1 MRFSAVFGMFLEI
14 CFAFDSETDKT
25 PKNSTL
31 FSVVLSLDTIGGGG
45 VEWGKW
51 AFFLIVPEKRRKR
64 RTKTMRKKSLRFIS
78 AALAVSMMAS
88 TLPVGAFALEVGAG
102 ETTAA
107 VSEQEAA
114 TVLSHDGGTINA
126 GHYIMESG
134 NYTGGFT
141 IDTTGD
147 VTIDITGEVTV
158 TGVVKFLHVTGTGK
172 VIINGTKDGVDQ
184 KIKMT
189 TNCKTVDTED
199 TGIVYLDAAGAD
211 VTCNGGDYY
220 SVETSNVVSAYS
232 VFCVKD
238 GSLKLNEVTAE
249 AGNRT
254 GVVDC
259 GKTNSSA
266 SVEIHGGSFKAS
278 GIDSEVIDCRYKGS
292 VSIYNAKLEMHNGGN
307 YVLSASGSSADL
319 KIYNSTVVGE
329 NENSCVTVQHGGSF
343 WAENCEFT
351 SVGNQNYNG
360 GLLYM
365 LSGKATIKDSNYVA
379 EQNGVTGILAQYLGF
394 ASLNGPHKLTVENTK
409 IKGCENAL
417 SFGYDPEGSDIKL
430 KNVTFEDNE
439 TDIYLKNDSSTPTN
453 APQVELDEG
462 TKDTAG
468 AITVQV
474 ANPAEGVQIT
484 TKTTGKDYQQSLK
497 LTSKNDGWLI
507 GYKKDADGDADGEY
521 RYLTQR
527 EDDKHFGLNTIN
539 ATATTG
545 EGDDVITLGPYAQL
559 KEGTP
564 VNLTADIPDNA
575 RVTGWKAEKIAAEG
589 VTEVYGVVDYD
600 HENPETA
607 ILTMPKG
614 DLTVTAEYEI
624 IVDPGTSDTDYGGDI
639 AAGVVIGGIAA
650 VGAYEVGTGLYRIL
664 AMDDVAMPTNRIA
677 LAKLLWERAGKPEP
691 ESTALY
697 SDISAEDTDAQK
709 AARWAVEQGLMN
721 DAEDGKFHPAFP
733 VSKLRVCLTWENAKQ
748 KGLFD

>member
-1 MRFSAVFGMFLEI
+1 
-14 CFAFDSETDKT
+14 
-25 PKNSTL
+25 
-31 FSVVLSLDTIGGGG
+31 
-45 VEWGKW
+45 
-51 AFFLIVPEKRRKR
+51 
-64 RTKTMRKKSLRFIS
+64 MRKKSLRFIS

-88 TLPVGAFALEVGAG
+88 TLPVGAFALEVGAADP
-102 ETTAA
+102 AA
-107 VSEQEAA
+107 TVSEQKAA
-114 TVLSHDGGTINA
+114 TSHRLEGGKPIDEDFVEAYGTV
-126 GHYIMESG
+126 YTLSG
-134 NYTGGFT
+134 NYTQGIT
-141 IDTTGD
+141 IETKQ
-147 VTIDITGEVTV
+147 DITINIEGEVTI
-158 TGVVKFLHVTGTGK
+158 TGVAKFLDVTGTGK
-172 VIINGTKDGVDQ
+172 VTINGTKEGANQ

-189 TNCKTVDTED
+189 TNCREVGGD

-220 SVETSNVVSAYS
+220 SEETSEVWSTYS

-238 GSLKLNEVTAE
+238 GSLKLNKVIAE
-249 AGNRT
+249 AGESTR
-254 GVVDC
+254 VVDC
-259 GKTNSSA
+259 GVYTTSSLA
-266 SVEIHGGSFKAS
+266 TVEIQEGTFKAAGNDS
-278 GIDSEVIDCRYKGS
+278 GVIHCGNKGTMT
-292 VSIYNAKLEMHNGGN
+292 INNATLEMHNGGS
-307 YVLSASGSSADL
+307 YVLAASGSSADL

-329 NENSCVTVQHGGSF
+329 NEHSCVTVQSGGSF
-343 WAENCEFT
+343 WAENCKFT

-365 LSGKATIKDSNYVA
+365 LSGEATIKDSNYVA
-379 EQNGVTGILAQYLGF
+379 ERNSVTGILAQYLDF
-394 ASLNGPHKLTVENTK
+394 AFLNGPHKLTVENTK
-409 IKGCENAL
+409 IKGCEKAFEL
-417 SFGYDPEGSDIKL
+417 EYDREGSDIEL

-439 TDIYLKNDSSTPTN
+439 TDIYLKNDSSTPAN

-484 TKTTGKDYQQSLK
+484 TKTTGKDYQQNLK
-497 LTSKNDGWLI
+497 LASKNDGWLI
-507 GYKKDADGDADGEY
+507 GYEKDADGDADGEY

-527 EDDKHFGLNTIN
+527 KGDKYFGLNTIN

-545 EGDDVITLGPYAQL
+545 EGDNVTTLKPYAQL

-564 VNLTADIPDNA
+564 VNLTADILEGKKFA
-575 RVTGWKAEKIAAEG
+575 RWKVEKVADGTPVTGLLDAE
-589 VTEVYGVVDYD
+589 TENTENTSFSMPEYD
-600 HENPETA
+600 V
-607 ILTMPKG
+607 II
-614 DLTVTAEYEI
+614 TAEYENES

-709 AARWAVEQGLMN
+709 AARWAVEQELLN

>member
-1 MRFSAVFGMFLEI
+1 
-14 CFAFDSETDKT
+14 
-25 PKNSTL
+25 
-31 FSVVLSLDTIGGGG
+31 
-45 VEWGKW
+45 
-51 AFFLIVPEKRRKR
+51 
-64 RTKTMRKKSLRFIS
+64 MRKKSLRFIS

-107 VSEQEAA
+107 VSEQKAA
-114 TVLSHDGGTINA
+114 TSHRLEGGKIINDTFVETN
-126 GHYIMESG
+126 GTVYTLSG
-134 NYTGGFT
+134 NYTSGIT
-141 IDTTGD
+141 IETTQD
-147 VTIDITGEVTV
+147 ITINIDDEVTI
-158 TGVVKFLHVTGTGK
+158 TGVAKFLDVTGTGK
-172 VIINGTKDGVDQ
+172 VTINGTKDGVDQ

-189 TNCKTVDTED
+189 TDFNVMNTGD
-199 TGIVYLDAAGAD
+199 TGVVYLEAAGAD

-220 SVETSNVVSAYS
+220 SKETSDVISTYS

-249 AGNRT
+249 AGERT
-254 GVVDC
+254 DVIDC
-259 GKTNSSA
+259 GGNSSA
-266 SVEIHGGSFKAS
+266 SVEIHGGNFKAS
-278 GIDSEVIDCRYKGS
+278 GNNSGGIDCRGKGS
-292 VSIYNAKLEMHNGGN
+292 VSIYNAKVESGN
-307 YVLSASGSSADL
+307 YVLAVGGSSADL

-329 NENSCVTVQHGGSF
+329 NENSCVSVQHGGSF

-351 SVGNQNYNG
+351 SVGNQNYHG

-365 LSGKATIKDSNYVA
+365 LSGEATIKDSNYVA

-394 ASLNGPHKLTVENTK
+394 AFLNGPHKLTVENTK
-409 IKGCENAL
+409 IKGCEKAL

-462 TKDTAG
+462 TKDTVG

-484 TKTTGKDYQQSLK
+484 TKTTGKDYQQNLK

-507 GYKKDADGDADGEY
+507 GYEKDADGDADGEY

-527 EDDKHFGLNTIN
+527 EGNDYYGLNTIN

-545 EGDDVITLGPYAQL
+545 EGDNATTLEPYAQV
-559 KEGTP
+559 KEDTE
-564 VNLTADIPDNA
+564 VTLTANILE
-575 RVTGWKAEKIAAEG
+575 GKQFSHWKAEK
-589 VTEVYGVVDYD
+589 VTADRVEDVSSLIVADS
-600 HENPETA
+600 ENPETA
-607 ILTMPKG
+607 TLTMP
-614 DLTVTAEYEI
+614 DYDIFVTAEYEDV

-650 VGAYEVGTGLYRIL
+650 VGAYEVGTGLYRITQ
-664 AMDDVAMPTNRIA
+664 MDDVAMPTNRLA

-709 AARWAVEQGLMN
+709 AARWAVEQELLKDDTN
-721 DAEDGKFHPAFP
+721 EDEQKFHPAFP
-733 VSKLRVCLTWENAKQ
+733 VSKLRVCLTWEKAKQ
-748 KGLFD
+748 KGLFDTAAE

>member
-1 MRFSAVFGMFLEI
+1 
-14 CFAFDSETDKT
+14 
-25 PKNSTL
+25 
-31 FSVVLSLDTIGGGG
+31 
-45 VEWGKW
+45 
-51 AFFLIVPEKRRKR
+51 
-64 RTKTMRKKSLRFIS
+64 MRKKSLRFIS

-102 ETTAA
+102 ETTAT
-107 VSEQEAA
+107 VSEQKAA
-114 TVLSHDGGTINA
+114 TSHPLGGGEIIGEGFVEAYGTV
-126 GHYIMESG
+126 YTLSG
-134 NYTGGFT
+134 NYTKGIT
-141 IDTTGD
+141 IETKQ
-147 VTIDITGEVTV
+147 DITINIEGEVTV

-172 VIINGTKDGVDQ
+172 VTINGTKEGANQ

-189 TNCKTVDTED
+189 TNCEAVDTID
-199 TGIVYLDAAGAD
+199 SGIVYLDAAGAD

-220 SVETSNVVSAYS
+220 SEETSDIWSTYS

-238 GSLKLNEVTAE
+238 GSLKLNAVTAE
-249 AGNRT
+249 AGKGT
-254 GVVDC
+254 DVVDC
-259 GKTNSSA
+259 GETNSSATNSSA

-278 GIDSEVIDCRYKGS
+278 GTGSGVIDCRYKGS
-292 VSIYNAKLEMHNGGN
+292 VSIYNAKLEIHNGGS
-307 YVLSASGSSADL
+307 YVLAASGSSADL

-329 NENSCVTVQHGGSF
+329 NEKSCVTVQHGGSF

-365 LSGKATIKDSNYVA
+365 LSGEATIKDSNYVA
-379 EQNGVTGILAQYLGF
+379 EQNNVTGILAQYLAF
-394 ASLNGPHKLTVENTK
+394 AFLNGPHKLTVENTK
-409 IKGCENAL
+409 IKGCEKAFEL
-417 SFGYDPEGSDIKL
+417 EYDLEGSDIKL

-439 TDIYLKNDSSTPTN
+439 TDIYLKNDSSTPAN

-462 TKDTAG
+462 TKDTTG
-468 AITVQV
+468 AITVEV
-474 ANPAEGVQIT
+474 AHPAEGVQIT

-507 GYKKDADGDADGEY
+507 GYKKDADGEY

-527 EDDKHFGLNTIN
+527 EDDKYYGLNTIN

-545 EGDDVITLGPYAQL
+545 EGDNVTTLETYAQV
-559 KEGTP
+559 KENTE
-564 VNLTADIPDNA
+564 VTLTANILEGKQFSHWKVEK
-575 RVTGWKAEKIAAEG
+575 VTADSVEDVSEKVKI
-589 VTEVYGVVDYD
+589 DYKD
-600 HENPETA
+600 PENPETA
-607 ILTMPKG
+607 TLTMPNY
-614 DLTVTAEYEI
+614 DIFVTAEYEEGAT
-624 IVDPGTSDTDYGGDI
+624 VDPGTSDTDYGGDI

-733 VSKLRVCLTWENAKQ
+733 VSKLRVCLTWEKAKQ
-748 KGLFD
+748 KGLFDKTEA

>member
-1 MRFSAVFGMFLEI
+1 
-14 CFAFDSETDKT
+14 
-25 PKNSTL
+25 
-31 FSVVLSLDTIGGGG
+31 
-45 VEWGKW
+45 
-51 AFFLIVPEKRRKR
+51 
-64 RTKTMRKKSLRFIS
+64 MRKKSLRFIS

-88 TLPVGAFALEVGAG
+88 TLPVGAFALEVGAADP
-102 ETTAA
+102 AA
-107 VSEQEAA
+107 TVSEQEAA

-126 GHYIMESG
+126 GHYIMEGG

-158 TGVVKFLHVTGTGK
+158 TGVAKFLDVTGTGK
-172 VIINGTKDGVDQ
+172 VIINGTKDGAA
-184 KIKMT
+184 IKMT
-189 TNCKTVDTED
+189 TNCREVGGD

-220 SVETSNVVSAYS
+220 SKETSDVGSTYS

-238 GSLKLNEVTAE
+238 GSLKLNAVTAE
-249 AGNRT
+249 AGKST
-254 GVVDC
+254 DVVDC
-259 GKTNSSA
+259 GETNSSA

-278 GIDSEVIDCRYKGS
+278 GSNSGVIDCDSKGT
-292 VSIYNAKLEMHNGGN
+292 IYNATLEMHNGGN
-307 YVLSASGSSADL
+307 YVLAVGGSSAEL

-329 NENSCVTVQHGGSF
+329 NENSCVTVQYGGSF

-351 SVGNQNYNG
+351 STGNNDG
-360 GLLYM
+360 KLLNM
-365 LSGKATIKDSNYVA
+365 LSGKATIKDSSYVA
-379 EQNGVTGILAQYLGF
+379 KQSGMIGIRAQYLTVPG
-394 ASLNGPHKLTVENTK
+394 LHGPHKLTVENTK
-409 IKGCENAL
+409 IKGCEKAFEL
-417 SFGYDPEGSDIKL
+417 EYDPEGSDIKL

-439 TDIYLKNDSSTPTN
+439 TDLYLKNSTETPTD

-462 TKDTAG
+462 TKDIAG

-484 TKTTGKDYQQSLK
+484 TKTTGKDYQQNLK
-497 LTSKNDGWLI
+497 LTGKNDDWLI
-507 GYKKDADGDADGEY
+507 GYEKDADGEY

-527 EDDKHFGLNTIN
+527 KGNEYYGLNTIN

-545 EGDDVITLGPYAQL
+545 EGDNVTTLKPYAQL

-564 VNLTADIPDNA
+564 VKLTADILEGKKFA
-575 RVTGWKAEKIAAEG
+575 RWKVEKVADGTLVTGLLDAE
-589 VTEVYGVVDYD
+589 TENTENTSFSMPEYD
-600 HENPETA
+600 V
-607 ILTMPKG
+607 II
-614 DLTVTAEYEI
+614 TAEYENESV
-624 IVDPGTSDTDYGGDI
+624 VDPGTGDSDYGGDI

>member
-1 MRFSAVFGMFLEI
+1 
-14 CFAFDSETDKT
+14 
-25 PKNSTL
+25 
-31 FSVVLSLDTIGGGG
+31 
-45 VEWGKW
+45 
-51 AFFLIVPEKRRKR
+51 
-64 RTKTMRKKSLRFIS
+64 MRKKSLRFIS

-107 VSEQEAA
+107 VSEQKAA
-114 TVLSHDGGTINA
+114 TPCHLDGGKTI
-126 GHYIMESG
+126 GETFVETYGTVYTLSG
-134 NYTGGFT
+134 NYTQGIT
-141 IDTTGD
+141 IETKQDITINID
-147 VTIDITGEVTV
+147 DEVTI
-158 TGVVKFLHVTGTGK
+158 TGVVKFLDVTGTGK
-172 VIINGTKDGVDQ
+172 VTINGTKDGVDQ

-189 TNCKTVDTED
+189 TDCNVMNTGD
-199 TGIVYLDAAGAD
+199 TGVVYLEAAGAD

-220 SVETSNVVSAYS
+220 SEETSDAVSTYS

-238 GSLKLNEVTAE
+238 GSLKLNEVIAE
-249 AGNRT
+249 AGKLTR
-254 GVVDC
+254 VVDC
-259 GKTNSSA
+259 GVYTTSSLA
-266 SVEIHGGSFKAS
+266 TVEIQRGTFKAAGNDS
-278 GIDSEVIDCRYKGS
+278 GVIHCGNKGTMT
-292 VSIYNAKLEMHNGGN
+292 INNATLEMHNGGN
-307 YVLSASGSSADL
+307 YVLAASGSSAEL

-343 WAENCEFT
+343 WAENCKFT

-365 LSGKATIKDSNYVA
+365 LSGEATIKDSNYVA
-379 EQNGVTGILAQYLGF
+379 ERNSVTGILAQYLGF
-394 ASLNGPHKLTVENTK
+394 AFLNGPHKLTVENTK

-417 SFGYDPEGSDIKL
+417 SFGYDPEGSDIEL
-430 KNVTFEDNE
+430 KNVTFEDNK

-468 AITVQV
+468 AITVEV
-474 ANPAEGVQIT
+474 ENPANGVQIT
-484 TKTTGKDYQQSLK
+484 TKTTGKDYQQNLK

-507 GYKKDADGDADGEY
+507 GYEKDADGDADGEY

-527 EDDKHFGLNTIN
+527 KGDKYFGLNTIN

-545 EGDDVITLGPYAQL
+545 EGDNVTTLKPYAQL

-564 VNLTADIPDNA
+564 VNLTADILEGKKFA
-575 RVTGWKAEKIAAEG
+575 RWKVEKVADGTPVTGLLDAE
-589 VTEVYGVVDYD
+589 TENTENTSFSMPEYD
-600 HENPETA
+600 V
-607 ILTMPKG
+607 II
-614 DLTVTAEYEI
+614 TAEYENES

-709 AARWAVEQGLMN
+709 AARWAVEQELLN

>member
-1 MRFSAVFGMFLEI
+1 
-14 CFAFDSETDKT
+14 
-25 PKNSTL
+25 
-31 FSVVLSLDTIGGGG
+31 
-45 VEWGKW
+45 
-51 AFFLIVPEKRRKR
+51 
-64 RTKTMRKKSLRFIS
+64 MRKKSLRFIS

-126 GHYIMESG
+126 GHYIMEGG

-147 VTIDITGEVTV
+147 VTIDITGEVTI
-158 TGVVKFLHVTGTGK
+158 TGVAKFLDVTGTGK
-172 VIINGTKDGVDQ
+172 VTINGTKGGVDQ
-184 KIKMT
+184 NIKMT
-189 TNCKTVDTED
+189 TDHDVIN
-199 TGIVYLDAAGAD
+199 TGYTGVVYLEAAGAD

-220 SVETSNVVSAYS
+220 SKETSRVNASYS
-232 VFCVKD
+232 VFCVED

-249 AGNRT
+249 AGRNT
-254 GVVDC
+254 QVINC
-259 GKTNSSA
+259 GGNSSA
-266 SVEIHGGSFKAS
+266 SVEIHGGNFKAS
-278 GIDSEVIDCRYKGS
+278 ERTSGGINCGGKGS
-292 VSIYNAKLEMHNGGN
+292 VSIYNAKVESGN
-307 YVLSASGSSADL
+307 YVLAVGGSSAEL
-319 KIYNSTVVGE
+319 KIYNSTVVGGYDD
-329 NENSCVTVQHGGSF
+329 SCVTVQSGGSF

-360 GLLYM
+360 GLLFM
-365 LSGKATIKDSNYVA
+365 LSGEATIKDSNYVA
-379 EQNGVTGILAQYLGF
+379 ELNGVTGILAQYLTVPG
-394 ASLNGPHKLTVENTK
+394 LPGPHKLTVENTK
-409 IKGCENAL
+409 IKGCEKAFNL
-417 SFGYDPEGSDIKL
+417 DYDPEGSDIKL

-439 TDIYLKNDSSTPTN
+439 TDLYLKNSTETPTN

-468 AITVQV
+468 AITVEV

-484 TKTTGKDYQQSLK
+484 TKTTGEDYQQNLK
-497 LTSKNDGWLI
+497 LAGKNDGWLI
-507 GYKKDADGDADGEY
+507 GYKKDADGEY
-521 RYLTQR
+521 RYLTRR
-527 EDDKHFGLNTIN
+527 ESDKHFGLNTIN

-545 EGDDVITLGPYAQL
+545 EGDNAITLEPYAQL

-709 AARWAVEQGLMN
+709 AARWAVEQELLN

-733 VSKLRVCLTWENAKQ
+733 VSKLRVCLTWEKAKQ

>member
-1 MRFSAVFGMFLEI
+1 
-14 CFAFDSETDKT
+14 
-25 PKNSTL
+25 
-31 FSVVLSLDTIGGGG
+31 
-45 VEWGKW
+45 
-51 AFFLIVPEKRRKR
+51 
-64 RTKTMRKKSLRFIS
+64 MRKKSLRFIS

-107 VSEQEAA
+107 VSEQKAA
-114 TVLSHDGGTINA
+114 TPCHLDGGKTI
-126 GHYIMESG
+126 GETFVETYGTVYTLSG
-134 NYTGGFT
+134 NYTQGIT
-141 IDTTGD
+141 IETKQDITINID
-147 VTIDITGEVTV
+147 DEVTI
-158 TGVVKFLHVTGTGK
+158 TGVAKFLDVTGTGK
-172 VIINGTKDGVDQ
+172 VTINGTKDGVDQ

-189 TNCKTVDTED
+189 TNFGEVGED

-220 SVETSNVVSAYS
+220 SKETSEVNSTYS

-238 GSLKLNEVTAE
+238 GSLKLNEVIAE
-249 AGNRT
+249 AGEST
-254 GVVDC
+254 KVVDC
-259 GKTNSSA
+259 GVYQTSSLA
-266 SVEIHGGSFKAS
+266 TVEIQGGTFKAAGGNS
-278 GIDSEVIDCRYKGS
+278 GVIDCGNKGTMT
-292 VSIYNAKLEMHNGGN
+292 INNTTLEMHNGGS
-307 YVLSASGSSADL
+307 YVLAVGGSSAEL

-329 NENSCVTVQHGGSF
+329 NENSCVTVQSGGSF

-360 GLLYM
+360 GFLYM

-379 EQNGVTGILAQYLGF
+379 EQNGVTGILARYLDF
-394 ASLNGPHKLTVENTK
+394 AFLNGPHKLTVENTK
-409 IKGCENAL
+409 IKGCKEAFNL
-417 SFGYDPEGSDIKL
+417 EYDPEGSDIKL
-430 KNVTFEDNE
+430 KNVTFENNE
-439 TDIYLKNDSSTPTN
+439 TDIYLENDSSTPAN
-453 APQVELDEG
+453 APQVKLDKG

-468 AITVQV
+468 AITVEV
-474 ANPAEGVQIT
+474 ENPANGVQIT
-484 TKTTGKDYQQSLK
+484 TKTTDEDYQQNLK
-497 LTSKNDGWLI
+497 LASKNDGWLI
-507 GYKKDADGDADGEY
+507 GYKKDADGEY
-521 RYLTQR
+521 RYLTKR
-527 EDDKHFGLNTIN
+527 EGDNYFGLNTIN

-545 EGDDVITLGPYAQL
+545 EGDNATTLESYAQL

-564 VNLTADIPDNA
+564 VKLTADIPDNA
-575 RVTGWKAEKIAAEG
+575 RVTGWKVEKIAAEG
-589 VTEVYGVVDYD
+589 VIEVYGVVDYD

-607 ILTMPKG
+607 TLTMPNY
-614 DLTVTAEYEI
+614 DIFVTAEYEEGAT
-624 IVDPGTSDTDYGGDI
+624 VDPGTGDSDYGGDI

-709 AARWAVEQGLMN
+709 AARWAVEQELLN

>member
-1 MRFSAVFGMFLEI
+1 
-14 CFAFDSETDKT
+14 
-25 PKNSTL
+25 
-31 FSVVLSLDTIGGGG
+31 
-45 VEWGKW
+45 
-51 AFFLIVPEKRRKR
+51 
-64 RTKTMRKKSLRFIS
+64 MRKKSLRFIS

-107 VSEQEAA
+107 VSEQKAA
-114 TVLSHDGGTINA
+114 TPCHLDGGKTI
-126 GHYIMESG
+126 GETFVETYGTVYTLSG
-134 NYTGGFT
+134 NYTQGIT
-141 IDTTGD
+141 IETKQ
-147 VTIDITGEVTV
+147 DITINIEGEVTV

-172 VIINGTKDGVDQ
+172 VTINGTKDGVDQ

-189 TNCKTVDTED
+189 TNFEAVRTGD

-220 SVETSNVVSAYS
+220 SEETSDVGSTYS

-238 GSLKLNEVTAE
+238 GSLKLNAVTAE
-249 AGNRT
+249 AGKST
-254 GVVDC
+254 DVVDC
-259 GKTNSSA
+259 GGTNSSA

-278 GIDSEVIDCRYKGS
+278 GSNSGVIDCNSKGT
-292 VSIYNAKLEMHNGGN
+292 IYNATLEMHNGGS
-307 YVLSASGSSADL
+307 YVLAAGGSSADL

-329 NENSCVTVQHGGSF
+329 NENSCVTVQYGGSF

-351 SVGNQNYNG
+351 STGNNG
-360 GLLYM
+360 GKLLNM
-365 LSGKATIKDSNYVA
+365 LSGKATIKDSSYVA
-379 EQNGVTGILAQYLGF
+379 KQSGMIGIRAQYLTVPG
-394 ASLNGPHKLTVENTK
+394 LHGPHKLTVENTN
-409 IKGCENAL
+409 IKGCQKAFDL
-417 SFGYDPEGSDIKL
+417 MYDPEGSDIEL
-430 KNVTFEDNE
+430 KNVTFEDNK
-439 TDIYLKNDSSTPTN
+439 TDIYLSNDSSTPTN

-507 GYKKDADGDADGEY
+507 GYEKDADGDADGEY

-527 EDDKHFGLNTIN
+527 KGDKYFGLNTIN

-545 EGDDVITLGPYAQL
+545 EGDNVTTLKPYAQL

-564 VNLTADIPDNA
+564 VKLTADIPDNA
-575 RVTGWKAEKIAAEG
+575 RVTGWKVEKIAAEG
-589 VTEVYGVVDYD
+589 VIEVYGVVDYD

-607 ILTMPKG
+607 TLTMP
-614 DLTVTAEYEI
+614 DYDIFVTAEYEEGAT
-624 IVDPGTSDTDYGGDI
+624 VDPGTGDSDYGGDI

-709 AARWAVEQGLMN
+709 AARWAVEQELLN

-748 KGLFD
+748 KGLFDKTEA

>member
-1 MRFSAVFGMFLEI
+1 
-14 CFAFDSETDKT
+14 
-25 PKNSTL
+25 
-31 FSVVLSLDTIGGGG
+31 
-45 VEWGKW
+45 
-51 AFFLIVPEKRRKR
+51 
-64 RTKTMRKKSLRFIS
+64 MRKKSLRFIS

-107 VSEQEAA
+107 VSEQKAA
-114 TVLSHDGGTINA
+114 TVLSYDGGTINA
-126 GHYIMESG
+126 GHYIMKGG

-158 TGVVKFLHVTGTGK
+158 TGVAKFLDVTGTGK

-189 TNCKTVDTED
+189 TDHDVID
-199 TGIVYLDAAGAD
+199 TGYTGVVYLEAAGAD

-220 SVETSNVVSAYS
+220 SKETSNVGASYS

-249 AGNRT
+249 AGMSTHVINCE
-254 GVVDC
+254 G
-259 GKTNSSA
+259 NSSA
-266 SVEIHGGSFKAS
+266 SVEIHGGNFKAS
-278 GIDSEVIDCRYKGS
+278 ESNSGGIDCGGKGS
-292 VSIYNAKLEMHNGGN
+292 VSIYNAKVESGN
-307 YVLSASGSSADL
+307 YVLAVGGSSAEL

-329 NENSCVTVQHGGSF
+329 NEDSCVTVQYGGSF

-360 GLLYM
+360 GFLYM

-379 EQNGVTGILAQYLGF
+379 EQNGVTGIRAQYLTVPGL
-394 ASLNGPHKLTVENTK
+394 AGPHKLTVENTK
-409 IKGCENAL
+409 IKGCEKAFDL
-417 SFGYDPEGSDIKL
+417 MYDPAGSDIKL
-430 KNVTFEDNE
+430 KNVTFEGNK
-439 TDIYLKNDSSTPTN
+439 TDIYLSNDSSTPTN
-453 APQVELDEG
+453 APQVELDKG

-468 AITVQV
+468 TITVQV
-474 ANPAEGVQIT
+474 ANPAEDVQIT

-507 GYKKDADGDADGEY
+507 GYKKDADGEY

-527 EDDKHFGLNTIN
+527 KGDKYYGLNTIN
-539 ATATTG
+539 ATAMIG
-545 EGDDVITLGPYAQL
+545 EGDNVTTLKPYAQL

-564 VNLTADIPDNA
+564 VKLTADIPEGKKF
-575 RVTGWKAEKIAAEG
+575 TGWKVEKVADGTPVTGLLDAE
-589 VTEVYGVVDYD
+589 TENTENTSFSMPEYD
-600 HENPETA
+600 V
-607 ILTMPKG
+607 II
-614 DLTVTAEYEI
+614 TAEYEYEDGSG
-624 IVDPGTSDTDYGGDI
+624 DPGTSDTDYGGDI

-709 AARWAVEQGLMN
+709 AARWAVEQGLMK
-721 DAEDGKFHPAFP
+721 DDTDQDDQKFHPAFP
-733 VSKLRVCLTWENAKQ
+733 VSKLRVCLTWNAAREM
-748 KGLFD
+748 GLFDKTEA

>member
-1 MRFSAVFGMFLEI
+1 
-14 CFAFDSETDKT
+14 
-25 PKNSTL
+25 
-31 FSVVLSLDTIGGGG
+31 
-45 VEWGKW
+45 
-51 AFFLIVPEKRRKR
+51 
-64 RTKTMRKKSLRFIS
+64 MRKKSLRFIS
-78 AALAVSMMAS
+78 VALAVSMMAS

-102 ETTAA
+102 ETTAT
-107 VSEQEAA
+107 VSEQKAA
-114 TVLSHDGGTINA
+114 TSHRLEGGEIIGEGVANGTV
-126 GHYIMESG
+126 YTLSG
-134 NYTGGFT
+134 NYTQGISITTSKDIT
-141 IDTTGD
+141 INIDD
-147 VTIDITGEVTV
+147 EVTI
-158 TGVVKFLHVTGTGK
+158 TGVAKFLDVTGTGK
-172 VIINGTKDGVDQ
+172 VTINGTKDGAA
-184 KIKMT
+184 IKMT
-189 TNCKTVDTED
+189 TNCEAVDTID
-199 TGIVYLDAAGAD
+199 SGIVYLDAAGAD

-220 SVETSNVVSAYS
+220 SEETSDIWSTYS

-238 GSLKLNEVTAE
+238 GSLKLNAVTAE
-249 AGNRT
+249 AGKGT
-254 GVVDC
+254 DVVDC

-278 GIDSEVIDCRYKGS
+278 GIGSGVIDCNSKGT
-292 VSIYNAKLEMHNGGN
+292 IYNATLEMHNGGN
-307 YVLSASGSSADL
+307 YVLAASGSSADL

-351 SVGNQNYNG
+351 SVGNKNYNG

-365 LSGKATIKDSNYVA
+365 LSGEATIKDSNYVA
-379 EQNGVTGILAQYLGF
+379 KQNGVTGILAQYLGF

-409 IKGCENAL
+409 IKGCKKAVEL
-417 SFGYDPEGSDIKL
+417 DYDPEGSDIKL

-439 TDIYLKNDSSTPTN
+439 TDIYLKNDSSTPAN

-462 TKDTAG
+462 TKDTTG
-468 AITVQV
+468 AITVEV
-474 ANPAEGVQIT
+474 AYPAEGVQIT

-545 EGDDVITLGPYAQL
+545 EGDNAITLEPYAQL

-564 VNLTADIPDNA
+564 VNLTADILEGKKFA
-575 RVTGWKAEKIAAEG
+575 RWKVEKVADGTPVTGLLDAE
-589 VTEVYGVVDYD
+589 TENTENTSFSMPEYD
-600 HENPETA
+600 V
-607 ILTMPKG
+607 II
-614 DLTVTAEYEI
+614 TAEYENEI
-624 IVDPGTSDTDYGGDI
+624 IVDPGTGDSDYGGDI

-709 AARWAVEQGLMN
+709 AARWAVEQELLN

-733 VSKLRVCLTWENAKQ
+733 VSKLRVCLTWEKAKQ
-748 KGLFD
+748 KGLFDKTEA

>member
-1 MRFSAVFGMFLEI
+1 
-14 CFAFDSETDKT
+14 
-25 PKNSTL
+25 
-31 FSVVLSLDTIGGGG
+31 
-45 VEWGKW
+45 
-51 AFFLIVPEKRRKR
+51 
-64 RTKTMRKKSLRFIS
+64 MRKKSLRFIS

-126 GHYIMESG
+126 GHYIMEGG

-158 TGVVKFLHVTGTGK
+158 TGVFKFLHVTGTGK

-189 TNCKTVDTED
+189 TTFREVDTED

-238 GSLKLNEVTAE
+238 GSLKLNKVTAE

-254 GVVDC
+254 DVVDC

-278 GIDSEVIDCRYKGS
+278 GIDSKVIDCNSKGT
-292 VSIYNAKLEMHNGGN
+292 IYNATLEMHNGGN
-307 YVLSASGSSADL
+307 YVLTASGSSADL

-343 WAENCEFT
+343 WAENCKFT

-365 LSGKATIKDSNYVA
+365 LSGEATIKDSNYVA

-394 ASLNGPHKLTVENTK
+394 AFLNGPHKLTVENTK
-409 IKGCENAL
+409 IKGCEKAL

-430 KNVTFEDNE
+430 KNVTFENNK
-439 TDIYLKNDSSTPTN
+439 TDIYLSNDSSTPTN

-474 ANPAEGVQIT
+474 ANPADGVQIT
-484 TKTTGKDYQQSLK
+484 TKTTGKDYQQNLK
-497 LTSKNDGWLI
+497 LTGKNDDWLI
-507 GYKKDADGDADGEY
+507 GYKKDADGEY

-527 EDDKHFGLNTIN
+527 KGNEYYGLNTIN

-545 EGDDVITLGPYAQL
+545 EGDNVTTLGPYAQV

-575 RVTGWKAEKIAAEG
+575 RVTGWKVEKIAADG
-589 VTEVYGVVDYD
+589 VTEMQGVVEYD
-600 HENPETA
+600 AENPETA
-607 ILTMPKG
+607 TLTMP
-614 DLTVTAEYEI
+614 DDDIFVTAEYEEGATG
-624 IVDPGTSDTDYGGDI
+624 DPGTSDTDYGGDI

-709 AARWAVEQGLMN
+709 AARWAVEQELLN

>member
-1 MRFSAVFGMFLEI
+1 
-14 CFAFDSETDKT
+14 
-25 PKNSTL
+25 
-31 FSVVLSLDTIGGGG
+31 
-45 VEWGKW
+45 
-51 AFFLIVPEKRRKR
+51 
-64 RTKTMRKKSLRFIS
+64 MRKKSLRFIS

-88 TLPVGAFALEVGAG
+88 TLPVGAFALEVGAADP
-102 ETTAA
+102 AA
-107 VSEQEAA
+107 TVSEQKAA
-114 TVLSHDGGTINA
+114 TSHRLEGGEIIGEDVANGAVYTL
-126 GHYIMESG
+126 SG
-134 NYTGGFT
+134 NYSRG
-141 IDTTGD
+141 ISITTSK
-147 VTIDITGEVTV
+147 DITINIEGEVTV
-158 TGVVKFLHVTGTGK
+158 TGVDKFLDVTGTGK
-172 VIINGTKDGVDQ
+172 VTINGTKDGAA
-184 KIKMT
+184 IKMT
-189 TNCKTVDTED
+189 TNGEAVGTVV

-220 SVETSNVVSAYS
+220 SAETSDVNSSYS

-238 GSLKLNEVTAE
+238 GSLKLNAVTAE

-254 GVVDC
+254 DVVGC
-259 GKTNSSA
+259 GETNSSA

-278 GIDSEVIDCRYKGS
+278 GSNSGVIDCRYKGS
-292 VSIYNAKLEMHNGGN
+292 VSIYNATLEMHNGGN
-307 YVLSASGSSADL
+307 YVLDAIGSSADL

-351 SVGNQNYNG
+351 SVGNRNYNG

-365 LSGKATIKDSNYVA
+365 LSGEATIKDSNYVA
-379 EQNGVTGILAQYLGF
+379 KQNGVTGILAQYLGF
-394 ASLNGPHKLTVENTK
+394 AFLNGPHKLTVENTK
-409 IKGCENAL
+409 IKGCEKAFEL
-417 SFGYDPEGSDIKL
+417 DYDPEGSDIKL

-439 TDIYLKNDSSTPTN
+439 TDLYLKNSTKTPTN

-468 AITVQV
+468 AITVEV
-474 ANPAEGVQIT
+474 AYPAEGVQIT
-484 TKTTGKDYQQSLK
+484 TKTTGKDYQQNLK
-497 LTSKNDGWLI
+497 LTSKNDDWLI
-507 GYKKDADGDADGEY
+507 GYEKDADGDADGEY

-527 EDDKHFGLNTIN
+527 KDDKYFGLNTID

-545 EGDDVITLGPYAQL
+545 EGDNVTTLEPYAQV
-559 KEGTP
+559 KENTE
-564 VNLTADIPDNA
+564 VTLTANILEGKQFFHWKVEK
-575 RVTGWKAEKIAAEG
+575 VTADSVEDVSEKVKI
-589 VTEVYGVVDYD
+589 DYKD
-600 HENPETA
+600 PENPETA
-607 ILTMPKG
+607 TLTMPNY
-614 DLTVTAEYEI
+614 DIFVTAEYKEGAT
-624 IVDPGTSDTDYGGDI
+624 VDPGTSDTDYGGDI

-709 AARWAVEQGLMN
+709 AARWAVEQELLN

-733 VSKLRVCLTWENAKQ
+733 VSKLRVCLTWEKAKQ
-748 KGLFD
+748 KGLFDKTEA

>member
-1 MRFSAVFGMFLEI
+1 
-14 CFAFDSETDKT
+14 
-25 PKNSTL
+25 
-31 FSVVLSLDTIGGGG
+31 
-45 VEWGKW
+45 
-51 AFFLIVPEKRRKR
+51 
-64 RTKTMRKKSLRFIS
+64 MRKKSLRFIS

-107 VSEQEAA
+107 VSEQEAVTSHRLEGGKPIDEA
-114 TVLSHDGGTINA
+114 FVVAHGTVYTL
-126 GHYIMESG
+126 SG
-134 NYTGGFT
+134 NYTQG
-141 IDTTGD
+141 ISITTSK
-147 VTIDITGEVTV
+147 DITINIEGEVTV
-158 TGVVKFLHVTGTGK
+158 TGVAKFLDVTGTGK
-172 VIINGTKDGVDQ
+172 VTINGTKGGVDQ

-189 TNCKTVDTED
+189 TNFRVVDTGD

-220 SVETSNVVSAYS
+220 SEEMSDVCSTYS

-238 GSLKLNEVTAE
+238 GSLKLNAVTAE

-254 GVVDC
+254 EVVDC

-278 GIDSEVIDCRYKGS
+278 GIDSGVIDCNSKGT
-292 VSIYNAKLEMHNGGN
+292 IYNATLEMHNGGN
-307 YVLSASGSSADL
+307 YVLAACGSSADL

-329 NENSCVTVQHGGSF
+329 NETSCVTVQHGGSF

-360 GLLYM
+360 GLLSM
-365 LSGKATIKDSNYVA
+365 LSGEATIKDSSYVA
-379 EQNGVTGILAQYLGF
+379 KQSGVNGIRTSYMLYG
-394 ASLNGPHKLTVENTK
+394 LNGPHKLTVENTK
-409 IKGCENAL
+409 IKECKNAL
-417 SFGYDPEGSDIKL
+417 SFGYDPEGSDIEL

-439 TDIYLKNDSSTPTN
+439 TDIYLKNDSSTPAN

-474 ANPAEGVQIT
+474 ANPADGVQIT

-497 LTSKNDGWLI
+497 LTSKNDDWLI

-521 RYLTQR
+521 RYLTRR
-527 EDDKHFGLNTIN
+527 ESDKHFGLNTIN

-545 EGDDVITLGPYAQL
+545 KGDNVTTLGPYAQV
-559 KEGTP
+559 KEDTE
-564 VNLTADIPDNA
+564 VTLTANA
-575 RVTGWKAEKIAAEG
+575 ASGDTASGDKKFARWKAEK
-589 VTEVYGVVDYD
+589 VTADSVEDVSSLIVADS
-600 HENPETA
+600 ENPETA
-607 ILTMPKG
+607 TLTMP
-614 DLTVTAEYEI
+614 DYDIFVTAEYEYEDGS
-624 IVDPGTSDTDYGGDI
+624 VDPGTSDTDYGGDI

-709 AARWAVEQGLMN
+709 AARWAVEQELLN

-733 VSKLRVCLTWENAKQ
+733 VSKLRVCLTWEKAKQ
-748 KGLFD
+748 KGLFDKTEA

>member
-1 MRFSAVFGMFLEI
+1 
-14 CFAFDSETDKT
+14 
-25 PKNSTL
+25 
-31 FSVVLSLDTIGGGG
+31 
-45 VEWGKW
+45 
-51 AFFLIVPEKRRKR
+51 
-64 RTKTMRKKSLRFIS
+64 MRKKSLRFIS

-88 TLPVGAFALEVGAG
+88 TLPVGAFALEVGAADPA
-102 ETTAA
+102 AA
-107 VSEQEAA
+107 VSEQKAA
-114 TVLSHDGGTINA
+114 TSHRLGGGEIIGEGFVKAYGTV
-126 GHYIMESG
+126 YTLSG
-134 NYTGGFT
+134 NYTQSIT
-141 IDTTGD
+141 IETKQDITINID
-147 VTIDITGEVTV
+147 DEVTI
-158 TGVVKFLHVTGTGK
+158 TGVAKFLDVTGTGK
-172 VIINGTKDGVDQ
+172 VTINGTKDGVDQ

-189 TNCKTVDTED
+189 TDHDHDVID
-199 TGIVYLDAAGAD
+199 TGYTGVVFLEAAGAD

-220 SVETSNVVSAYS
+220 SKETSHVGASYS

-249 AGNRT
+249 AGWNT
-254 GVVDC
+254 HVINCEG
-259 GKTNSSA
+259 NSSA
-266 SVEIHGGSFKAS
+266 SVEIHGGNFKAS
-278 GIDSEVIDCRYKGS
+278 ESNSGGIDCGGKGS
-292 VSIYNAKLEMHNGGN
+292 VSIYNAKVESGN
-307 YVLSASGSSADL
+307 YVLAVGGSSAEL

-329 NENSCVTVQHGGSF
+329 NKSSCVTVQYGGSF

-351 SVGNQNYNG
+351 SVGNQSYSG
-360 GLLYM
+360 GLLFM
-365 LSGKATIKDSNYVA
+365 LSGEATIKDSNYVA
-379 EQNGVTGILAQYLGF
+379 KQNGVTGILAQYLTVPG
-394 ASLNGPHKLTVENTK
+394 LTGPHKLTVENTK
-409 IKGCENAL
+409 IKGCKEAFNL
-417 SFGYDPEGSDIKL
+417 EYDPEGSDIKL

-439 TDIYLKNDSSTPTN
+439 TDLYLKNSTETPTN

-468 AITVQV
+468 AITVEV
-474 ANPAEGVQIT
+474 AHPAEGVQIT

-507 GYKKDADGDADGEY
+507 GYEKDADGEY

-527 EDDKHFGLNTIN
+527 EGDTYFGLNTIN

-545 EGDDVITLGPYAQL
+545 EGDNVTTLKPYAQL

-564 VNLTADIPDNA
+564 VNLTADILEGKKFA
-575 RVTGWKAEKIAAEG
+575 RWKVEKVADGTPVTGLLDAE
-589 VTEVYGVVDYD
+589 TENTENTSFSMPEYD
-600 HENPETA
+600 V
-607 ILTMPKG
+607 II
-614 DLTVTAEYEI
+614 TAEYENEI
-624 IVDPGTSDTDYGGDI
+624 VVDPGTGDSDYGGDI

-709 AARWAVEQGLMN
+709 AARWAVEQELLN

>member
-1 MRFSAVFGMFLEI
+1 
-14 CFAFDSETDKT
+14 
-25 PKNSTL
+25 
-31 FSVVLSLDTIGGGG
+31 
-45 VEWGKW
+45 
-51 AFFLIVPEKRRKR
+51 
-64 RTKTMRKKSLRFIS
+64 MRKKSLRFIS

-102 ETTAA
+102 ETTAT
-107 VSEQEAA
+107 VSEQKAA
-114 TVLSHDGGTINA
+114 TSHRLEGGKPIDEDFVEANGTV
-126 GHYIMESG
+126 YTLSG
-134 NYTGGFT
+134 NYTQG
-141 IDTTGD
+141 ISITTSK
-147 VTIDITGEVTV
+147 DITINIEGEVTV

-172 VIINGTKDGVDQ
+172 VTINGTKDGAA
-184 KIKMT
+184 IKMT
-189 TNCKTVDTED
+189 TNCEAVDTID
-199 TGIVYLDAAGAD
+199 SGIVYLDAAGAD

-220 SVETSNVVSAYS
+220 SEETSDIWSTYS

-238 GSLKLNEVTAE
+238 GSLKLNAVTAE
-249 AGNRT
+249 AGKGT
-254 GVVDC
+254 DVVDC

-278 GIDSEVIDCRYKGS
+278 GSGSGVIDCNSKGT
-292 VSIYNAKLEMHNGGN
+292 IYNATLEMHNGGN
-307 YVLSASGSSADL
+307 YVLAASGSSADL

-351 SVGNQNYNG
+351 SVGNKNYNG

-365 LSGKATIKDSNYVA
+365 LSGEATIKDSNYVA
-379 EQNGVTGILAQYLGF
+379 KQNGVTGILAQYLGF

-409 IKGCENAL
+409 IKGCKKAVEL
-417 SFGYDPEGSDIKL
+417 DYDPEGSDIKL

-439 TDIYLKNDSSTPTN
+439 TDIYLKNDSSTPAN

-468 AITVQV
+468 AITVEV
-474 ANPAEGVQIT
+474 AYPAEGVQIT
-484 TKTTGKDYQQSLK
+484 TKTTGKDYQQNLK
-497 LTSKNDGWLI
+497 LTGKNDGWLI
-507 GYKKDADGDADGEY
+507 GYEKDADGEY

-527 EDDKHFGLNTIN
+527 KDDKYFGLNTIN

-545 EGDDVITLGPYAQL
+545 EGDNVTTLKPYAQL

-564 VNLTADIPDNA
+564 VKLTADILDGKKFA
-575 RVTGWKAEKIAAEG
+575 RWKVEKVADGTPVTGLLDAK
-589 VTEVYGVVDYD
+589 TENTENTSFSMPEYD
-600 HENPETA
+600 V
-607 ILTMPKG
+607 II
-614 DLTVTAEYEI
+614 TAEYEDEI
-624 IVDPGTSDTDYGGDI
+624 TVDPGTGDSDYGGDI

-709 AARWAVEQGLMN
+709 AARWAVEQELLN

>member
-1 MRFSAVFGMFLEI
+1 
-14 CFAFDSETDKT
+14 
-25 PKNSTL
+25 
-31 FSVVLSLDTIGGGG
+31 
-45 VEWGKW
+45 
-51 AFFLIVPEKRRKR
+51 
-64 RTKTMRKKSLRFIS
+64 MRKKSLRFIS

-107 VSEQEAA
+107 VSEQKAA
-114 TVLSHDGGTINA
+114 TSHRLEGGEIIDDVAYGTV
-126 GHYIMESG
+126 YTLSG
-134 NYTGGFT
+134 NYTQGIT
-141 IDTTGD
+141 IKTKQDITINID
-147 VTIDITGEVTV
+147 NEVTI
-158 TGVVKFLHVTGTGK
+158 TGVAKFLDVTGTGK
-172 VIINGTKDGVDQ
+172 VTINGTKDGVDQ

-189 TNCKTVDTED
+189 TDCNVMNTGD
-199 TGIVYLDAAGAD
+199 TGVVYLEAAGAD

-220 SVETSNVVSAYS
+220 SEETSDAVSTYS

-238 GSLKLNEVTAE
+238 GSLKLNEVIAE
-249 AGNRT
+249 AGKLTR
-254 GVVDC
+254 VVDC
-259 GKTNSSA
+259 GVYTTSSLA
-266 SVEIHGGSFKAS
+266 TVEIQRGTFKAAGNNS
-278 GIDSEVIDCRYKGS
+278 GVIHCGNKGTMT
-292 VSIYNAKLEMHNGGN
+292 INNATLEMHNGGN
-307 YVLSASGSSADL
+307 YVLAASGSSAEL

-343 WAENCEFT
+343 WAENCKFT

-365 LSGKATIKDSNYVA
+365 LSGEATIKDSNYVA

-409 IKGCENAL
+409 IKGCKKAFNL
-417 SFGYDPEGSDIKL
+417 DYDPEGSDIKL

-439 TDIYLKNDSSTPTN
+439 TDLYLKNSTETPTN

-484 TKTTGKDYQQSLK
+484 TKTTDEDYQQNLK
-497 LTSKNDGWLI
+497 LASKNDGWLI
-507 GYKKDADGDADGEY
+507 GYKKDADGEY

-527 EDDKHFGLNTIN
+527 EGDTYFGLNTIN

-545 EGDDVITLGPYAQL
+545 EGDNATTLESYAQL
-559 KEGTP
+559 TEETP
-564 VNLTADIPDNA
+564 VKLTADIPGGKPC
-575 RVTGWKAEKIAAEG
+575 TGWKVEKIAAEG
-589 VTEVYGVVDYD
+589 VTEVHDAGVIKYD
-600 HENPETA
+600 PENPETA
-607 ILTMPKG
+607 TLTMP
-614 DLTVTAEYEI
+614 DYDIFVTAEYEYEDGS
-624 IVDPGTSDTDYGGDI
+624 VDPGTSDTDYGGDI

-709 AARWAVEQGLMN
+709 AARWAVEQELLN

>member
-1 MRFSAVFGMFLEI
+1 
-14 CFAFDSETDKT
+14 
-25 PKNSTL
+25 
-31 FSVVLSLDTIGGGG
+31 
-45 VEWGKW
+45 
-51 AFFLIVPEKRRKR
+51 
-64 RTKTMRKKSLRFIS
+64 MRKKSLRFIS

-107 VSEQEAA
+107 VSEQKAA
-114 TVLSHDGGTINA
+114 TPCHLDGGKTI
-126 GHYIMESG
+126 GETFVETYGTVYTLSG
-134 NYTGGFT
+134 NYTQGIT
-141 IDTTGD
+141 IETKQ
-147 VTIDITGEVTV
+147 DITINIDGEVTI
-158 TGVVKFLHVTGTGK
+158 TGVAKFLDVTGTGK
-172 VIINGTKDGVDQ
+172 VTINGTKDGVDQ

-189 TNCKTVDTED
+189 TDCNVMNTGD
-199 TGIVYLDAAGAD
+199 TGVVYLEAAGAD

-220 SVETSNVVSAYS
+220 SEETSDAVSTYS

-238 GSLKLNEVTAE
+238 GSLKLNEVIAE
-249 AGNRT
+249 AGKLTR
-254 GVVDC
+254 VVDC
-259 GKTNSSA
+259 GVYTTSSLA
-266 SVEIHGGSFKAS
+266 TVEIQRGTFKAAGNDS
-278 GIDSEVIDCRYKGS
+278 GVIHCGNKGTMT
-292 VSIYNAKLEMHNGGN
+292 INNATLEMHNGGN
-307 YVLSASGSSADL
+307 YVLAASGSSAEL

-329 NENSCVTVQHGGSF
+329 NEHSCVTVQHGGSF
-343 WAENCEFT
+343 WAENCKFT

-365 LSGKATIKDSNYVA
+365 LSGEATIKDSNYVA

-409 IKGCENAL
+409 IKGCKKAFNL
-417 SFGYDPEGSDIKL
+417 DYDPEGSDIKL

-439 TDIYLKNDSSTPTN
+439 TDLYLKNSTETPTN

-468 AITVQV
+468 AITVEV
-474 ANPAEGVQIT
+474 ENPANGVQIT
-484 TKTTGKDYQQSLK
+484 TKTTDEDYQQNLK
-497 LTSKNDGWLI
+497 LASKNDGWLI
-507 GYKKDADGDADGEY
+507 GYKKDADGEY

-527 EDDKHFGLNTIN
+527 EGDTYFGLNTIN

-545 EGDDVITLGPYAQL
+545 EGDNVTTLKPYAQL

-564 VNLTADIPDNA
+564 VNLTADILEGKKF
-575 RVTGWKAEKIAAEG
+575 TGWKVEKVADGTPVTGLLDAE
-589 VTEVYGVVDYD
+589 TENTENTSFSMPEYD
-600 HENPETA
+600 V
-607 ILTMPKG
+607 II
-614 DLTVTAEYEI
+614 TAEYENEI
-624 IVDPGTSDTDYGGDI
+624 VVDPGTGDSDYGGDI

-709 AARWAVEQGLMN
+709 AARWAVEQELLN

>member
-1 MRFSAVFGMFLEI
+1 
-14 CFAFDSETDKT
+14 
-25 PKNSTL
+25 
-31 FSVVLSLDTIGGGG
+31 
-45 VEWGKW
+45 
-51 AFFLIVPEKRRKR
+51 
-64 RTKTMRKKSLRFIS
+64 MRKKSLRFIS

-107 VSEQEAA
+107 VSEQKAA
-114 TVLSHDGGTINA
+114 TSHRLEGGEIIDDVAYGTV
-126 GHYIMESG
+126 YTLSG
-134 NYTGGFT
+134 NYTQGIT
-141 IDTTGD
+141 IETKQDITINID
-147 VTIDITGEVTV
+147 DEVTI
-158 TGVVKFLHVTGTGK
+158 TGVAKFLDVTGTGK
-172 VIINGTKDGVDQ
+172 VTINGTKDGVDQ

-189 TNCKTVDTED
+189 TNFGEVGGD

-220 SVETSNVVSAYS
+220 SEETSDVWSTYS

-238 GSLKLNEVTAE
+238 GSLKLNKVIAE
-249 AGNRT
+249 AGESTR
-254 GVVDC
+254 VVDC
-259 GKTNSSA
+259 GVYKTSSLA
-266 SVEIHGGSFKAS
+266 TVEIHGGSFKAS
-278 GIDSEVIDCRYKGS
+278 GFNSGVIRCGNKGTMT
-292 VSIYNAKLEMHNGGN
+292 INNATLEMHNGGS
-307 YVLSASGSSADL
+307 YVLAASGSSAEL
-319 KIYNSTVVGE
+319 KIYSSTVIGE
-329 NENSCVTVQHGGSF
+329 NETSCVTVQHRGSF

-365 LSGKATIKDSNYVA
+365 LSGEATIKDSSYVA
-379 EQNGVTGILAQYLGF
+379 KQSGVNGIRTSYMLYG
-394 ASLNGPHKLTVENTK
+394 LNGPHKLTVENTE

-417 SFGYDPEGSDIKL
+417 SFGYDPEGSDIEL

-439 TDIYLKNDSSTPTN
+439 TDIYLENDENTPAN

-462 TKDTAG
+462 TKDTVG

-484 TKTTGKDYQQSLK
+484 TKTTGKDYQQNLK
-497 LTSKNDGWLI
+497 LTGKNDDWLI
-507 GYKKDADGDADGEY
+507 GYKKDADGEY

-527 EDDKHFGLNTIN
+527 KGDKYFGLNTIN

-545 EGDDVITLGPYAQL
+545 EGDNVTTLKPYAQL

-564 VNLTADIPDNA
+564 VNLTADILEGKKFA
-575 RVTGWKAEKIAAEG
+575 RWKVEKVADGTPVTGLLDAE
-589 VTEVYGVVDYD
+589 TENTENTSFSMPEYD
-600 HENPETA
+600 V
-607 ILTMPKG
+607 II
-614 DLTVTAEYEI
+614 TAEYEDEI
-624 IVDPGTSDTDYGGDI
+624 IVDPGTGDTDYGGDI

-709 AARWAVEQGLMN
+709 AARWAVEQELLN

-748 KGLFD
+748 KGLFDKTEA